1 MKLEIQYHRLQSKVA
16 KMKSD
21 FAEKTK
27 ELRKENRA
35 LKKKIYDLGNRLDTA
50 LTALDREKESAKGW
64 KKEKN
69 ELLAE
74 IRDLQLA
81 ISRKDAHITNLKRAC
96 KANADDIWK
105 LDDYDRVK
113 AQLREYV
120 RRH

>member
-35 LKKKIYDLGNRLDTA
+35 LKKKIYDLGDRLDTA

-69 ELLAE
+69 KLIAE
-74 IRDLQLA
+74 IRDLKLEN
-81 ISRKDAHITNLKRAC
+81 SRKDARIVNLKRAC
-96 KANADDIWK
+96 KVDDNDIWK

>member
-1 MKLEIQYHRLQSKVA
+1 
-16 KMKSD
+16 MKSD

-35 LKKKIYDLGNRLDTA
+35 LKKKNYDLGIRLDNA
-50 LTALDREKESAKGW
+50 LAALDREKESGKDW

-69 ELLAE
+69 KLIAE
-74 IRDLQLA
+74 IRDLELA
-81 ISRKDAHITNLKRAC
+81 ISRKDARIVNLKRAC
-96 KANADDIWK
+96 KVDDNDIWK
-105 LDDYDRVK
+105 LDDYDRVR

>member
-1 MKLEIQYHRLQSKVA
+1 
-16 KMKSD
+16 MKSD

-35 LKKKIYDLGNRLDTA
+35 LKKKNYDLGIRLNNA
-50 LTALDREKESAKGW
+50 LTALDREKESAKSW
-64 KKEKN
+64 KEEKN
-69 ELLAE
+69 KLIAE
-74 IRDLQLA
+74 IRDLKLEN
-81 ISRKDAHITNLKRAC
+81 SRKDAHIVNLKRAC

-113 AQLREYV
+113 EQLREYV